1 MKKMNQTPGL
11 EGEVF
16 EPVDLHNDLS
26 KLNSPNPKMALQKTH
41 AANENIK
48 GILPYVSYR
57 IRETL
62 GRSGYPVPPYVIV
75 PEIDFGTADLPQTI
89 VNDNDRLAYK
99 GIAMWIT
106 YGDGQR
112 YQVGV
117 NPKMAKASKEQFE
130 YKWLHENFHAMLDSY
145 GIPMEKHNLNVE
157 KWIDEHAANALGKPE
172 LAQTSKYIV

>member
-1 MKKMNQTPGL
+1 MNQTPGL

-41 AANENIK
+41 NANENIR
-48 GILPYVSYR
+48 GILPYVSHK

-62 GRSGYPVPPYVIV
+62 GNSGYPVPPYLIV
-75 PEIDFGTADLPQTI
+75 PEIDFGVADLPQTI
-89 VNDNDRLAYK
+89 VNDSGRLAYK

-112 YQVGV
+112 YNVGV
-117 NPKMAKASKEQFE
+117 NPRMAKASEEQFKYKATHE
-130 YKWLHENFHAMLDSY
+130 YFHAILDSY
-145 GIPMEKHNLNVE
+145 GIPLKKHNLQVE
-157 KWIDEHAANALGKPE
+157 QWIDEHAAKALGKPE
-172 LAQTSKYIV
+172 LAKTSKYVTNFN